1 LLDNATIRIYH
12 VCMDELPV
20 PCKLKSILRVRKK
33 SHLYPSSYGGL
44 AAACDIAKNTVVHL
58 AEGRY
63 LPKLDT
69 AYKIARALGLSVYD
83 IWNERELEDFLNT
96 ISEGQIER
104 IMEEMWY
111 RDEA

>member
-1 LLDNATIRIYH
+1 
-12 VCMDELPV
+12 MDEMPV

-33 SHLYPSSYGGL
+33 SHFYPSSYGGL

-83 IWNERELEDFLNT
+83 VWDERELQEFLNA
-96 ISEGQIER
+96 ISEEQVNR
-104 IMEEMWY
+104 LMDEMWG